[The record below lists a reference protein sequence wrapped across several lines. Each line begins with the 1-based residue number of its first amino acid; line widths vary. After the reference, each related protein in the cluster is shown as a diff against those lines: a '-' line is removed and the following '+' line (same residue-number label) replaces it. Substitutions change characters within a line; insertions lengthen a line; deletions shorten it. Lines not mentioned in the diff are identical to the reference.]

1 MNFKGHALTP
11 LLLGL
16 MVALSACSGGSAES
30 MLKSAKE
37 HISKNESSAAVIQLK
52 NALQKQPSSP
62 EARYLL
68 GKLLLETGDAVGAE
82 VELIKAQDLGY
93 SAEEIAPHLAKS
105 LLVQGKLEPLIS
117 RFVKSKLVNS
127 AANAELKA
135 TVALA
140 FAQLGKGDEA
150 RSALQEAFAADSNN
164 ISAQLLQAR
173 MFIHQRDFP
182 AATAVLDKIVG
193 MVPNNADAWQ
203 LKGDALLESGASSD
217 SALAAYRQAIK
228 IDKKNLLSYVAII
241 WTEFSK
247 KDVEAAKKDVAELA
261 KIFPGH
267 PQTRFFQG
275 MIALETGDLK
285 TAQEQ
290 AQYLLKVAPDSL
302 RTMQLAGVVEF
313 RRNSLIQAE
322 SHLKKF
328 VKGAPESMQ
337 APSRL
342 MLGQIYIRNGEPAKA
357 LNVLQPLLVD
367 ESVHSNAY
375 ALAAEAYMQQGD
387 SAAAQNYFSK
397 AVKSNPKDIRSR
409 TALAL
414 AKVSKGG
421 ESGLEELK
429 AISSSDKE
437 ITADLALFSSY
448 LNLKQWDAAG
458 RALETIA
465 KKQPD
470 RPTADNLR
478 GRMELMRGDSV
489 AARAAF
495 ERALKID
502 PKFYPAVATLAALDQ
517 GDKKPDA
524 AIARFTALLAL
535 EPKNLQAQLSLI
547 ELQSLSGKPSTEIEE
562 ALGKLVK
569 DSPNEAAP
577 RLLLIRKLIDRKE
590 LKAALAL
597 ARDGAVAL
605 PDQPN
610 MLAALSQVEQL
621 NGDTNQAISTAN
633 KWMALQ
639 PNSVQPL
646 MRLAELYVSMKDPAG
661 AVQNLNRALAIDER
675 FLPAQRMLI
684 AIEDGR
690 GRTDAARKVIKAVQG
705 QHPNDAVGQ
714 LLEGEFE
721 SGKKNWALA
730 TSAYQAALN
739 KKPSTDVAIKLH
751 YAYLAGGK
759 TAEGNA
765 FAARWL
771 QKNAGDVAFIYYL
784 GDVALTAKQYEHAEQ
799 QYRAVLKL
807 QPENASALNNVAWLL
822 NREKKPEALE
832 YAERAVMLQPNQ
844 APLLDTLADIYA
856 SRGQMEKAIEVQK
869 KAVNLMPG
877 AHLHRLHLATF
888 YVNAGKKAEAKEE
901 LKRLADLGDK
911 FPAQD
916 VVKKLSADL

>member
-1 MNFKGHALTP
+1 MNFKGQGLTP
-11 LLLGL
+11 LFLSLAL
-16 MVALSACSGGSAES
+16 ALSACSGGSAES

-37 HISKNESSAAVIQLK
+37 HISKKESNAAVIQLK
-52 NALQKQPSSP
+52 NVLQKEPANP

-68 GKLLLETGDAVGAE
+68 GKVLLETGDAVGAE

-93 SAEEIAPHLAKS
+93 ASEEIAPHLAKS
-105 LLVQGKLEPLIS
+105 LLAQGKVEPLIT
-117 RFVKSKLVNS
+117 RFAKSKLTNP
-127 AANAELKA
+127 AANAELRA
-135 TVALA
+135 AVAFA
-140 FAQLGKGDEA
+140 FAQQGKGDEA
-150 RSALQEAFAADSNN
+150 KSTLQEAFTSDPNN

-173 MFIHQRDFP
+173 MYIHQRDFP
-182 AATAVLDKIVG
+182 AAIAVLDKVVG
-193 MVPNNADAWQ
+193 LAPSNADAWQ
-203 LKGDALLESGASSD
+203 LKGDVLLESGAPSEA
-217 SALAAYRQAIK
+217 ALAAYRQAIK

-247 KDVEAAKKDVAELA
+247 KDIESAKKDVADLA
-261 KIFPGH
+261 KIFPDH

-275 MIALETGDLK
+275 MIALESGDLK

-313 RRNSLIQAE
+313 RRNSLIQSE
-322 SHLKKF
+322 GHLKKF
-328 VKGAPESMQ
+328 IKGAPESMQ

-357 LNVLQPLLVD
+357 LNVLQPLLAD
-367 ESVHSNAY
+367 DSAHSAAY
-375 ALAAEAYMQQGD
+375 ALAAEAYLQQGD

-414 AKVSKGG
+414 AKIAKGG
-421 ESGLEELK
+421 DAGFEELK

-448 LNLKQWDAAG
+448 LNIKQWDSAV

-470 RPTADNLR
+470 RPTAENLR
-478 GRMELMRGDSV
+478 GRMELLRGDRV
-489 AARAAF
+489 AARAAY
-495 ERALKID
+495 ERAVKID

-517 GDKKPDA
+517 ADKKLDA

-535 EPKNLQAQLSLI
+535 EPKNLQAQLSVI
-547 ELQSLSGKPSTEIEE
+547 ELQALSGRPVAEIE
-562 ALGKLVK
+562 ADLAKMVK
-569 DSPNEAAP
+569 ESPNEAAP

-597 ARDGAVAL
+597 ARDGVVAT

-621 NGDTNQAISTAN
+621 NGEANQAVSTVN
-633 KWMALQ
+633 KWVALQ

-646 MRLAELYVSMKDPAG
+646 MRLAELYVAMKDPAA
-661 AVQNLNRALAIDER
+661 AVQSLNRALAIDER

-684 AIEDGR
+684 AIEEGR
-690 GRTDAARKVIKAVQG
+690 GRTESARKVIKVVQA

-721 SGKKNWALA
+721 GEKKNWAGA
-730 TSAYQAALN
+730 IAAYQAALN
-739 KKPSTDVAIKLH
+739 KKPNSDVAIKLH
-751 YAYLAGGK
+751 YAHLSGGK
-759 TAEGNA
+759 TSEAA
-765 FAARWL
+765 SFAARWL
-771 QKNAGDVAFIYYL
+771 QKNPGDVAFIYYL
-784 GDVALTAKQYEHAEQ
+784 GDVALAAKQYEQAEQ

-807 QPENASALNNVAWLL
+807 QPENAPALNNVAWLL

-832 YAERAVMLQPNQ
+832 YAERAVKLQPTQ

-869 KAVNLMPG
+869 QAVSLAPG

-916 VVKKLSADL
+916 VVKKLSAGL